1 MCALLPLGRAEGR
14 QHGRQEQQAG
24 RQRREQTHS
33 RASSRQAAGKTA
45 ERAAGSETGAE
56 KSGGHVKDGPVDGE
70 GEWVDPCGRDQRL
83 GRVRLQ
89 AAATEA

>member
-1 MCALLPLGRAEGR
+1 MRCCPWAEQRAGST
-14 QHGRQEQQAG
+14 AG
-24 RQRREQTHS
+24 K
-33 RASSRQAAGKTA
+33 SSRQAGRGESRHTAEQAAGKQQA
-45 ERAAGSETGAE
+45 RQERAAGSETGAE